1 MDGEKTAGINQWLHP
16 YAPSLE
22 TSHPGE
28 AEKLFNISLGY
39 EVLPFPGPR
48 KIMHKRRPTNLG
60 FPPASKRRL
69 WDIAAPFLSV
79 THVTETFG
87 KGLGKE
93 QKTLCK
99 RLLAL
104 RWNITMIK
112 DFLAGLTVEWHPL
125 LLLELSS
132 INKLGLNNGTFG
144 NLLPELKNFRLRP
157 DISQG
162 SVVVI
167 VTISSTI
174 VSHILYRSVSHF
186 LFL

>member
-1 MDGEKTAGINQWLHP
+1 MKSFH
-16 YAPSLE
+16 
-22 TSHPGE
+22 
-28 AEKLFNISLGY
+28 SLGPGKLCIN
-39 EVLPFPGPR
+39 VGPQTWVFLLPPKEDFGILLP
-48 KIMHKRRPTNLG
+48 
-60 FPPASKRRL
+60 
-69 WDIAAPFLSV
+69 LSV
-79 THVTETFG
+79 NHVTETLG

-144 NLLPELKNFRLRP
+144 NLLPEPKNFRFRP